1 MQRIISSPSPSR
13 AEQVCLGLHIL
24 SLLFGLAGL
33 LIVVPHPQLIASLS
47 EIGQRAFSL
56 SMGNGGV
63 VYMVFGATAAALM
76 GSRLLGWKR
85 LCLFLFPSVTLSLGA
100 ELLGTGTG
108 IPFGEYG
115 YLSGL
120 GYKIAGLVPFTI
132 PLSWF
137 YMGLCSY
144 LLSRVILQYQRHW
157 MIQFEALALGA
168 LLLTAWDF
176 VLDPA
181 MTRAV
186 VPFWVWF
193 EPGPFFGMPLQNFGS
208 WMLTGALF
216 MLVANLLWGKD
227 QPLCNRQQL
236 TIPLVL
242 YGANFAFAMV
252 MSMGSGIFPP
262 VGLGILLGLA
272 PAIGLWIMAQPA
284 PQVSEVDQTDEAPQ
298 PESSGVSF
306 PPPGSLQ
313 SPEVLLK

>member
-1 MQRIISSPSPSR
+1 MQRIVSSPGPSR
-13 AEQVCLGLHIL
+13 TELICLGFHIL

-33 LIVVPHPQLIASLS
+33 LVVVPHPELIASLS
-47 EIGQRAFSL
+47 EVGQKAFAL

-63 VYMVFGATAAALM
+63 VYMVFGALAATLM
-76 GSRLLGWKR
+76 GIRLLGWKP
-85 LCLFLFPSVTLSLGA
+85 LILFLIPSVSLSLGA
-100 ELLGTGTG
+100 ELLGTSTS
-108 IPFGEYG
+108 IPFGDYG

-120 GYKIAGLVPFTI
+120 GYKVAGLVPFTI

-144 LLSRVILQYQRHW
+144 LLARVTLQHQRHW

-181 MTRAV
+181 MTRAT

-193 EPGPFFGMPLQNFGS
+193 QPGPFFGMPLQNFGG
-208 WMLTGALF
+208 WMVTGGLF

-227 QPLCNRQQL
+227 QPVLNRRQL

-242 YGANFAFAMV
+242 YLANFGFAMV
-252 MSMGSGIFPP
+252 MSLGSGILPP

-284 PQVSEVDQTDEAPQ
+284 PIETLADRDSEAIDTDTPDVALAATR
-298 PESSGVSF
+298 SVK
-306 PPPGSLQ
+306 